1 MSKVVIIGA
10 GQAGLEAATHLRSQG
25 FDGEITLIGSE
36 NVLPYQRPPLSKKY
50 VLGEMS
56 LERLYLK
63 PKTFYQE
70 NKIKL
75 MLGTIVKKIVRGEKK
90 LETNCG
96 VFEYDQLI
104 LATGSSP
111 NRLPGVSSENLSG
124 IYYVRDIDD
133 ADALKKVLKPGKTAL
148 ILGGGYIGLEAAAVA
163 RLKDLNVII
172 VEKSER
178 ILKRVACEH
187 TSDFFRD
194 LHQKNGVQIV
204 EGCGL
209 DHFTQRNGKISGAV
223 LEDKS
228 FYAVDLIIA
237 GIGIL
242 PRTKLAREAGLK
254 IENGIK
260 TNMQGQTSDPCIWAA
275 GDCAAFPFND
285 KYIRL
290 ESVQNAIEQSQFI
303 AKNILGANLDYKPVP
318 WFWSDQY
325 EVKLQIAGLN
335 NGYSQIIP
343 RANKA
348 NLSISNWYYSDDTLL
363 AVDAINDSRAYM
375 VGKRL
380 LEAGKSPNKSLLSLL
395 EIDLKDLLKQ

>member
-25 FDGEITLIGSE
+25 FDGEITLVGSE
-36 NVLPYQRPPLSKKY
+36 NILPYQRPPLSKKY

-70 NKIKL
+70 NDIKL

-111 NRLPGVSSENLSG
+111 NRLPGVLEQNLSG
-124 IYYVRDIDD
+124 IYYIRDIDD

-163 RLKDLNVII
+163 RLKGLKVIVI
-172 VEKSER
+172 EKSER

-194 LHQKNGVQIV
+194 LHQKNGVKFV
-204 EGCGL
+204 EGYGL
-209 DHFTQRNGKISGAV
+209 DHFTQQNGKISGAV

-237 GIGIL
+237 GIGIS
-242 PRTKLAREAGLK
+242 PRTHLAKEAGLK

-260 TNMQGQTSDPCIWAA
+260 TNMQGQTSDPCIWAT

-285 KYIRL
+285 KYVRL
-290 ESVQNAIEQSQFI
+290 ESVQNAIEQSQLI

-335 NGYSQIIP
+335 NGYNQIIS

-348 NLSISNWYYSDDTLL
+348 NFSISNWYYSDDTLL

-380 LEAGKSPNKSLLSLL
+380 LEAGKSPSKSQLSLQ
-395 EIDLKDLLKQ
+395 EIDLKDLLPQ

>member
-25 FDGEITLIGSE
+25 FDGEITLVGSE
-36 NVLPYQRPPLSKKY
+36 NILPYQRPPLSKKY

-70 NKIKL
+70 NDIKL

-111 NRLPGVSSENLSG
+111 NRLPGVLEQNLSG

-163 RLKDLNVII
+163 RLKGLKVIVI
-172 VEKSER
+172 EKSER

-194 LHQKNGVQIV
+194 LHQKNGVKFV
-204 EGCGL
+204 EGYGL
-209 DHFTQRNGKISGAV
+209 DHFTQQNGKISGAV

-237 GIGIL
+237 GIGIS
-242 PRTKLAREAGLK
+242 PRTHLAKEAGLK

-260 TNMQGQTSDPCIWAA
+260 TNLQGQTSDPCIWAT

-285 KYIRL
+285 KYVRL
-290 ESVQNAIEQSQFI
+290 ESVQNAIEQSQLI

-335 NGYSQIIP
+335 NGYNQIIS

-348 NLSISNWYYSDDTLL
+348 NFSISNWYYSDDTLL

-380 LEAGKSPNKSLLSLL
+380 LEAGKSPSKSQLSLL
-395 EIDLKDLLKQ
+395 ETDLKDLLTQ

>member
-25 FDGEITLIGSE
+25 FDGEITLVGSE
-36 NVLPYQRPPLSKKY
+36 NILPYQRPPLSKKY

-70 NKIKL
+70 NDIKL

-111 NRLPGVSSENLSG
+111 NRLPGASSENLSG

-163 RLKDLNVII
+163 RLKGLNVIVI
-172 VEKSER
+172 EKSER

-194 LHQKNGVQIV
+194 LHQKNGVKFV
-204 EGCGL
+204 EGYGL
-209 DHFTQRNGKISGAV
+209 DHFTQQNGKISGAV

-237 GIGIL
+237 GIGIS
-242 PRTKLAREAGLK
+242 PRTHLAKEAGLK

-260 TNMQGQTSDPCIWAA
+260 TNMQGQTSDPCIWAT

-285 KYIRL
+285 KYVRL
-290 ESVQNAIEQSQFI
+290 ESVQNAIEQSQLI

-335 NGYSQIIP
+335 NGYNQIIS

-348 NLSISNWYYSDDTLL
+348 NFSISNWYYSDDTLL

-380 LEAGKSPNKSLLSLL
+380 LEAGKSPSKSQLSLL
-395 EIDLKDLLKQ
+395 EIDLKDLLTQ

>member
-10 GQAGLEAATHLRSQG
+10 GQAGSEAATHLRSQG

-96 VFEYDQLI
+96 VFDYDQLI

-111 NRLPGVSSENLSG
+111 NRLPGVLEQNLSG

-237 GIGIL
+237 GIGIS

-275 GDCAAFPFND
+275 GDCASFPFND

-380 LEAGKSPNKSLLSLL
+380 LEAGKSPNKSLLPLL

>member
-25 FDGEITLIGSE
+25 FDGEITLVGSE
-36 NVLPYQRPPLSKKY
+36 NILPYQRPPLSKKY

-70 NKIKL
+70 NDIKL

-111 NRLPGVSSENLSG
+111 NRLPEVSSESLSG

-163 RLKDLNVII
+163 RLKGLKVIVI
-172 VEKSER
+172 EKSER

-187 TSDFFRD
+187 TSNFFRD
-194 LHQKNGVQIV
+194 LHQKNGVKFV
-204 EGCGL
+204 EGYGL
-209 DHFTQRNGKISGAV
+209 DHFTQQNGKISGAV

-237 GIGIL
+237 GIGIS
-242 PRTKLAREAGLK
+242 PRTHLAKEAGLK

-260 TNMQGQTSDPCIWAA
+260 TNMQGQTSDPCIWAT

-285 KYIRL
+285 KYVRL
-290 ESVQNAIEQSQFI
+290 ESVQNAIEQSQLI

-335 NGYSQIIP
+335 NGYNQIIS

-348 NLSISNWYYSDDTLL
+348 NCSISNWYYNDDTLL

-380 LEAGKSPNKSLLSLL
+380 LEAGKSPSKSQLSLL
-395 EIDLKDLLKQ
+395 EIDLKDLLTQ

>member
-10 GQAGLEAATHLRSQG
+10 GQAGSEAATHLRSQG

-96 VFEYDQLI
+96 VFDYDQLI

-111 NRLPGVSSENLSG
+111 NRLPGVLEQNLSG

-187 TSDFFRD
+187 TSDFFRN

-260 TNMQGQTSDPCIWAA
+260 TNMQGQTSDPCIWAT

-285 KYIRL
+285 EYVRL

-380 LEAGKSPNKSLLSLL
+380 LEAGKSPNKSLLPLL

>member
-25 FDGEITLIGSE
+25 FDGEITLVGSE
-36 NVLPYQRPPLSKKY
+36 NILPYQRPPLSKKY

-70 NKIKL
+70 NDIKL

-111 NRLPGVSSENLSG
+111 NRLPEVSSESLSG

-163 RLKDLNVII
+163 RLKGLKVIVI
-172 VEKSER
+172 EKSER

-187 TSDFFRD
+187 TSNFFRD
-194 LHQKNGVQIV
+194 LHQKNGVKFV
-204 EGCGL
+204 EGYGL
-209 DHFTQRNGKISGAV
+209 DHFTQQNGKISGAV

-237 GIGIL
+237 GIGIS
-242 PRTKLAREAGLK
+242 PRTHLAKEAGLK

-260 TNMQGQTSDPCIWAA
+260 TNMQGQTSDPCIWAT

-285 KYIRL
+285 KYVRL
-290 ESVQNAIEQSQFI
+290 ESVQNAIEQSQLI

-335 NGYSQIIP
+335 NGYNQIIS

-348 NLSISNWYYSDDTLL
+348 NFSISNWYYNDDTLL

-380 LEAGKSPNKSLLSLL
+380 LEAGKSPSKSQLSLL
-395 EIDLKDLLKQ
+395 EIDLKDLLTQ

>member
-10 GQAGLEAATHLRSQG
+10 GQAGLEAATHLRGQG
-25 FDGEITLIGSE
+25 FDGEITLVGSE
-36 NVLPYQRPPLSKKY
+36 NILPYQRPPLSKKY

-70 NKIKL
+70 NDIKL

-111 NRLPGVSSENLSG
+111 NRLPEVSSESLSG

-163 RLKDLNVII
+163 RLKGLKVIVI
-172 VEKSER
+172 EKSER

-187 TSDFFRD
+187 TSNFFRD
-194 LHQKNGVQIV
+194 LHQKNGVKFV
-204 EGCGL
+204 EGYGL
-209 DHFTQRNGKISGAV
+209 DHFTQQNGKISGAV

-237 GIGIL
+237 GIGIS
-242 PRTKLAREAGLK
+242 PRTHLAKEAGLK

-260 TNMQGQTSDPCIWAA
+260 TNMQGQTSDPCIWAT

-285 KYIRL
+285 KYVRL
-290 ESVQNAIEQSQFI
+290 ESVQNAIEQSQLI

-335 NGYSQIIP
+335 NGYNQIIS

-348 NLSISNWYYSDDTLL
+348 NCSISNWYYNDDTLL

-380 LEAGKSPNKSLLSLL
+380 LETGKSPSKSQLSLL
-395 EIDLKDLLKQ
+395 EIDLKDLLTQ

>member
-25 FDGEITLIGSE
+25 FDGEITLVGSE
-36 NVLPYQRPPLSKKY
+36 NILPYQRPPLSKKY

-70 NKIKL
+70 NDIKL
-75 MLGTIVKKIVRGEKK
+75 MLGTIVKRIVRGEKK

-111 NRLPGVSSENLSG
+111 NRLSGVSSENLSG

-163 RLKDLNVII
+163 RLKGLNVIVI
-172 VEKSER
+172 EKSER

-194 LHQKNGVQIV
+194 LHQKNGVKFV

-209 DHFTQRNGKISGAV
+209 DHFTQQNGKISGAV

-237 GIGIL
+237 GIGIS
-242 PRTKLAREAGLK
+242 PRTHLAKEAGLK

-260 TNMQGQTSDPCIWAA
+260 TNLQGQTSDPCIWAT

-285 KYIRL
+285 KYVRL
-290 ESVQNAIEQSQFI
+290 ESVQNAIEQSQLI

-335 NGYSQIIP
+335 NGYNQIIS

-348 NLSISNWYYSDDTLL
+348 NFSISNWYYSDDTLL

-380 LEAGKSPNKSLLSLL
+380 LKAGKSPSKSQLSLQ
-395 EIDLKDLLKQ
+395 EIDLKDLLPQ

>member
-10 GQAGLEAATHLRSQG
+10 GQAGSEAATHLRSQG

-70 NKIKL
+70 NDIKL
-75 MLGTIVKKIVRGEKK
+75 MLGTIVKKIVREEKK
-90 LETNCG
+90 VETNCG

-111 NRLPGVSSENLSG
+111 NRLPGLLGKNLSG

-133 ADALKKVLKPGKTAL
+133 ADALKKVLKPGNTAL

-163 RLKDLNVII
+163 RLKDLNVIVI
-172 VEKSER
+172 EKSER

-187 TSDFFRD
+187 TSNFFRD
-194 LHQKNGVQIV
+194 LHQKNGVKIV

-209 DHFTQRNGKISGAV
+209 DHFTQQNGKISGVV

-237 GIGIL
+237 GIGIS
-242 PRTKLAREAGLK
+242 PRTHLARDAGLK

-260 TNMQGQTSDPCIWAA
+260 TNMQGQTSDPFIWAA

-335 NGYSQIIP
+335 NGYSQIIS

-348 NLSISNWYYSDDTLL
+348 NFSISNWYYSDDKLL

-380 LEAGKSPNKSLLSLL
+380 LEAGKSPRKSQLSLL
-395 EIDLKDLLKQ
+395 KTNLKDLLTQ

>member
-10 GQAGLEAATHLRSQG
+10 GQAGSEAATHLRSQG

-70 NKIKL
+70 NDIKL
-75 MLGTIVKKIVRGEKK
+75 MLGTIVKKIVREEKK
-90 LETNCG
+90 VETNCG

-111 NRLPGVSSENLSG
+111 NRLPGLLGKNLSG

-133 ADALKKVLKPGKTAL
+133 ADALKKVLQPGKTAL

-163 RLKDLNVII
+163 RLKDLNVIVI
-172 VEKSER
+172 EKSER

-187 TSDFFRD
+187 TSNFFRD

-237 GIGIL
+237 GIGIS
-242 PRTKLAREAGLK
+242 PRTHLARDAGLK

-260 TNMQGQTSDPCIWAA
+260 TNMQGQTSDPFIWAA

>member
-25 FDGEITLIGSE
+25 FDGEITLVGSE
-36 NVLPYQRPPLSKKY
+36 NILPYQRPPLSKKY

-70 NKIKL
+70 NDIKL

-111 NRLPGVSSENLSG
+111 NRLPGVLEQNLSG

-163 RLKDLNVII
+163 RLKGLKVIVI
-172 VEKSER
+172 EKSER

-194 LHQKNGVQIV
+194 LHQKNGVKFV
-204 EGCGL
+204 EGYGL
-209 DHFTQRNGKISGAV
+209 DHFTQQNGKISGAV

-237 GIGIL
+237 GIGIS
-242 PRTKLAREAGLK
+242 PRTHLAKEAGLK

-260 TNMQGQTSDPCIWAA
+260 TNLQGQTSDPCIWAT

-285 KYIRL
+285 KYVRL
-290 ESVQNAIEQSQFI
+290 ESVQNAIEQSQLI

-335 NGYSQIIP
+335 NGYNQIIS

-348 NLSISNWYYSDDTLL
+348 NFSISNWYYSDDTLL

-380 LEAGKSPNKSLLSLL
+380 LEAGKSPSKSQLSLP

>member
-10 GQAGLEAATHLRSQG
+10 GQAGSEAATHLRSQG

-70 NKIKL
+70 NDIKL

-96 VFEYDQLI
+96 VFDYDQLI

-111 NRLPGVSSENLSG
+111 NRLPGVLEQNLSG

-178 ILKRVACEH
+178 ILKRVACER
-187 TSDFFRD
+187 TSDFFRN

-242 PRTKLAREAGLK
+242 PRTTLAREAGLK

-260 TNMQGQTSDPCIWAA
+260 TNMQGQTSDPCIWAT

-285 KYIRL
+285 KYVRL
-290 ESVQNAIEQSQFI
+290 ESVQNAIEQSQLI

-335 NGYSQIIP
+335 NGYNQIIS

-348 NLSISNWYYSDDTLL
+348 NFSISNWYYNDDTLL

-380 LEAGKSPNKSLLSLL
+380 LEAGKSPNKSLLSLQ

>member
-25 FDGEITLIGSE
+25 FDGEITLVGSE
-36 NVLPYQRPPLSKKY
+36 NILPYQRPPLSKKY

-70 NKIKL
+70 NDIKL

-133 ADALKKVLKPGKTAL
+133 ADALKKVLTPGKTAL

-163 RLKDLNVII
+163 RLKGLKVIVI
-172 VEKSER
+172 EKSER

-194 LHQKNGVQIV
+194 LHQKNGVKFV
-204 EGCGL
+204 EGYGL
-209 DHFTQRNGKISGAV
+209 DHFTQQNGKISGAV

-237 GIGIL
+237 GIGIS
-242 PRTKLAREAGLK
+242 PRTHLAKEAGLK

-260 TNMQGQTSDPCIWAA
+260 TNMQGQTSDPCIWAT

-285 KYIRL
+285 KYVRL
-290 ESVQNAIEQSQFI
+290 ESVQNAIEQSQLI

-335 NGYSQIIP
+335 NGYNQIIS
-343 RANKA
+343 RVNKA
-348 NLSISNWYYSDDTLL
+348 NFSISNWYYNDDTLL

-380 LEAGKSPNKSLLSLL
+380 LEAGKSPSKSQLSLL
-395 EIDLKDLLKQ
+395 EIDLKDLLTQ